1 MGIPPRFSAVLI
13 DSVLAVFLLGLCGC
27 ASFRPP
33 TVAEAFGARPAPKAA
48 VYPLP
53 GGRRLATAEIGN
65 PSGPLVLLVHGSPGS
80 WRDFAH
86 VLADPRLAERA
97 WLVSVDRP
105 GWGGSAEG
113 GLETSLEA
121 QARALRGVLEAHPG
135 NRPVIVA
142 GHSSGAPIAARL
154 AMDAPEQVG
163 GLVLVGGALDP
174 ALEKTEWY
182 QKVSRWRLVRWMVPK
197 MLRRADDELRPFKAE
212 LTAMAG
218 RWGELRMPV
227 TVLHGDDDDLVS
239 PANAD
244 FVRRA
249 AKNAP
254 VTIERPPKV
263 GHLIP
268 WNRPELITAA
278 ILRHLDGM
286 AKPAGQ

>member
-1 MGIPPRFSAVLI
+1 MNISQRFST
-13 DSVLAVFLLGLCGC
+13 LLLDIVIAAPLLSLCGC

-33 TVAEAFGARPAPKAA
+33 TVAEAFGSQPRPKGA

-65 PSGPLVLLVHGSPGS
+65 PARPLVLLVHGSPGS
-80 WRDFAH
+80 WNDFAH
-86 VLADPRLAERA
+86 VMADARLAERA
-97 WLVSVDRP
+97 WLVSVDRL
-105 GWGGSAEG
+105 GWGGSVEG

-121 QARALRGVLEAHPG
+121 QALALRGVLEAHPG
-135 NRPVIVA
+135 NRPVIVV
-142 GHSSGAPIAARL
+142 GHSSGGPIAARL
-154 AMDAPEQVG
+154 AMDVPEQVG
-163 GLVLVGGALDP
+163 GLVLVGGAVDP

-212 LTAMAG
+212 LAAMSD

-227 TVLHGDDDDLVS
+227 TVLHGDADDLVS

-244 FVRRA
+244 FVKRA
-249 AKNAP
+249 AGNAQ
-254 VTIERPPKV
+254 VTIERPAKV

-286 AKPAGQ
+286 TKPAG